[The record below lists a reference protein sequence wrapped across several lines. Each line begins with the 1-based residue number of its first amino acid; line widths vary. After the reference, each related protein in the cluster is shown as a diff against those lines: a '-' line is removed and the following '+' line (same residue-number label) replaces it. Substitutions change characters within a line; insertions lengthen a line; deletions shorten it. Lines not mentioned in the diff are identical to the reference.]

1 MTSKMLSHL
10 LTKPTNQAQREGAAS
25 TSESTSASPATAP
38 ASSAVAPVSRC
49 PFARIVALVTT
60 SSLAARLKEST
71 TDLHHTAEHHPLQQ
85 TIVRGTISRGEYA
98 EFARAMRGVHEV
110 MERELETLALSDVRV
125 RPIFLP
131 RHRRLDMFD
140 RDIALLAHD
149 PIGHTRCVTASP
161 IDWLGGNTRNN
172 PLAWLGVLY
181 VVEGSSNGGQV
192 IARVL
197 RKAWSLNDDTLKSL
211 DPHDKCTREY
221 WGEFR
226 TTLDAQRFSA
236 AEQDAIVSGAAAT
249 FRGITELMDS
259 LVAMNTA
266 RA

>member
-1 MTSKMLSHL
+1 MLSHL

-161 IDWLGGNTRNN
+161 I
-172 PLAWLGVLY
+172 AWLGVLY

-236 AEQDAIVSGAAAT
+236 TEQDAIVSGAAAT

-259 LVAMNTA
+259 LVATNTA